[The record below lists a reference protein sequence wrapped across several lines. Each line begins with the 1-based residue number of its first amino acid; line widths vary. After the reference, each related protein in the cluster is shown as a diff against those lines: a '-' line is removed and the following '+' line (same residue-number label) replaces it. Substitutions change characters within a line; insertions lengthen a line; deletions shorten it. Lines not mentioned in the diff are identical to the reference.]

1 MGLSSSRG
9 KMVIIGGSGGIFGI
23 FSIAGGSWHK
33 KTGAYVKFG
42 NFSGFLWNFGGF
54 RTDLWLVFEKAG
66 PNYEIS
72 RAQGLWVNL

>member
-9 KMVIIGGSGGIFGI
+9 KMVIIGGSGRIFGI

-42 NFSGFLWNFGGF
+42 NFLG
-54 RTDLWLVFEKAG
+54 VFVEFW
-66 PNYEIS
+66 
-72 RAQGLWVNL
+72 RV